1 MPNSITLRGVY
12 PIGDTDLAALPIRAV
27 GPAVAYYTHVF
38 GFRLISKTKT
48 TALLGRD
55 GVQIGLAINGKDP
68 EQASCYFE
76 VSDVEA
82 LREELSAKGI
92 EPSPLRDEQ
101 HGGGRQ
107 RIFFAQEPFG
117 VCFCFGQT
125 VSSSG

>member
-1 MPNSITLRGVY
+1 MRAHLATFQGVY
-12 PIGDTDLAALPIRAV
+12 PIGDTDVTALPMRAV
-27 GPAVAYYTHVF
+27 GPAVAFYTQVL
-38 GFRLISKTKT
+38 GFHLVSKTNT
-48 TALLGRD
+48 TALLARD
-55 GVQIGLAINGKDP
+55 DARIGLAVNGKDP
-68 EQASCYFE
+68 EKASCYFE

-82 LREELSAKGI
+82 LHEELSAKGI

-125 VSSSG
+125 QT

>member
-1 MPNSITLRGVY
+1 MFRGVY
-12 PIGDTDLAALPIRAV
+12 PIGDTDVTALPIRAV
-27 GPAVAYYTHVF
+27 GPAVAHYTHVL
-38 GFRLISKTKT
+38 GFHLISKTNT
-48 TALLGRD
+48 TALLARD
-55 GVQIGLAINGKDP
+55 DARIGLAVNGKDP

-82 LREELSAKGI
+82 LHEELSARGI

-101 HGGGRQ
+101 HGSGRQ

-125 VSSSG
+125 QN